1 MEVDKLLKLDER
13 IGRRVNAVRPRV
25 AGYGHDDVIA
35 LASNRRKGSVPRKL
49 NRPTFSPPMT
59 LSNRKDGAPR
69 SIGRRPRR
77 VSDHHRST
85 GGKLGRR
92 G

>member
-1 MEVDKLLKLDER
+1 LLKLDER